1 MLKCDYN
8 KVVLQVLHSASLC
21 FNDFRYI
28 AEYRK
33 TSNKKLYVFNS
44 FMMEFP
50 IIEKK
55 PVYWFAEQI
64 SGLVSLW

>member
-55 PVYWFAEQI
+55 PIY
-64 SGLVSLW
+64 

>member
-55 PVYWFAEQI
+55 PVY
-64 SGLVSLW
+64 